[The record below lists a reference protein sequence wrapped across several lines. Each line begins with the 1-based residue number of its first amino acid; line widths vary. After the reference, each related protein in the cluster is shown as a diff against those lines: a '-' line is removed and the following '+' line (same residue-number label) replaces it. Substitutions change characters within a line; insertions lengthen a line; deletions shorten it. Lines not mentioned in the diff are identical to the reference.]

1 MSALAR
7 TTRKSTENRSQ
18 RASRPSRVT
27 ARLRTP
33 LFSSPIVFRA
43 RQLTGVRLEP
53 VILWSFG
60 QTVQGKK
67 LRPPRYVKNQ
77 PEFCEARCGVGDG
90 KNQQCRFPAIFE
102 LSAGFFRVCKN
113 GLFFVTYCPA
123 PRGCRFSQMWRKR
136 QHEIKLNS
144 ARRARARDKSSKKSS
159 IRVRCHIGHR
169 EKA

>member
-1 MSALAR
+1 MPFFSQPEWISR
-7 TTRKSTENRSQ
+7 TTV
-18 RASRPSRVT
+18 RALQPGS
-27 ARLRTP
+27 
-33 LFSSPIVFRA
+33 
-43 RQLTGVRLEP
+43 

-67 LRPPRYVKNQ
+67 LRPPRYVKSQ
-77 PEFCEARCGVGDG
+77 HEVCEARCGVGAG
-90 KNQQCRFPAIFE
+90 KTQQCRFPANFE

-113 GLFFVTYCPA
+113 GLQNVTYCPT
-123 PRGCRFSQMWRKR
+123 PRWCRLSQMWRKR

-144 ARRARARDKSSKKSS
+144 AIRGRARDKSSLKSS